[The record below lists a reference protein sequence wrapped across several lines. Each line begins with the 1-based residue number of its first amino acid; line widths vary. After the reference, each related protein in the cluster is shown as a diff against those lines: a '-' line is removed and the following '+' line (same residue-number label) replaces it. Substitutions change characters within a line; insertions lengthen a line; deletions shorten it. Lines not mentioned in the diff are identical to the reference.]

1 MVKVFIVEDED
12 IIRESII
19 KNIPWEKEGLL
30 LSGDAG
36 DGEIA
41 LSSIKE
47 TKPDILITDVKMPF
61 MTGLELARLVKKE
74 HPEIKIIVLSG
85 YREFEYATEAINIGV
100 TEFLSKPITST
111 KLLEVIKKVK
121 DEIERDKRIKTNDDE
136 KKNRRDIEK
145 KLFFDRLLTQSDPI
159 PELISQS
166 IKLNID
172 IISPCYLVMLCKPII
187 KPDENESFST
197 AIKAVDIITNLL
209 SMEDNL
215 VVFNRGFDG
224 LAILIKGKNELEIEE
239 MTKSLKSKIATVL
252 SSFSSIDYFGAVGSV
267 ESRLSQIYLS
277 YQNANKAFSSRFFS
291 SVNQIIDYK
300 ALAESLDK
308 KSLENPEAF
317 NWKILESFFMSARAE
332 DVPNFTRKY
341 IEDFKLSDITYK
353 MKNHIIMNAYLCAHA
368 WLDSQNLNNKEIG
381 KLPDEFES
389 SKDLF
394 SMLEKIFS
402 SVMAEKNNLR
412 PISSQIRKAQAFI
425 QNNIGESKINLNSV
439 ADYVCMSP
447 NYFSTLFSQETGQT
461 FIDYL
466 TRLRI
471 NKACQLLTTTN
482 QKPID
487 IAMEIGYQDSH
498 YFCTLF
504 KKLTGYT
511 PKEYRNKINKYEI

>member
-30 LSGDAG
+30 LAGDAG

-41 LSSIKE
+41 LSSIKD

-74 HPEIKIIVLSG
+74 QPEIKVIILSG

-121 DEIERDKRIKTNDDE
+121 DEIEREKNIKTNDDE
-136 KKNRRDIEK
+136 EKKRTDIEK

-172 IISPCYLVMLCKPII
+172 IISPYYLMMLCKPII
-187 KPDENESFST
+187 KPNDNESFST
-197 AIKAVDIITNLL
+197 AIKAVDVMTKTLVKESNLI
-209 SMEDNL
+209 
-215 VVFNRGFDG
+215 VFNRGFDG
-224 LAILIKGKNELEIEE
+224 LAILIKGKNKCEIEE
-239 MTKSLKSKIATVL
+239 TAENLKSKIAAFL
-252 SSFSSIDYFGAVGSV
+252 SSFSSIDYFGAVGSI

-300 ALAESLDK
+300 TLAENLDK
-308 KSLENPEAF
+308 KSLENPGAF
-317 NWKILESFFMSARAE
+317 NWKILESFFMSAKAE
-332 DVPNFTRKY
+332 DVPGFTGKY
-341 IEDFKLSDITYK
+341 IQDFKLTDITYK

-368 WLDSQNLNNKEIG
+368 WLDSQNLNNEAIS
-381 KLPDEFES
+381 KLPEEFES

-394 SMLEKIFS
+394 PILEKIFA
-402 SVMAEKNNLR
+402 SVITEKKNLR
-412 PISSQIRKAQAFI
+412 PISAQIRKAQAFI

-447 NYFSTLFSQETGQT
+447 NYFSSLFSQETGQT

-471 NKACQLLTTTN
+471 NKACQLLSTTN

-487 IAMEIGYQDSH
+487 IALEVGYQDSH

-504 KKLTGYT
+504 KKLTGFT
-511 PKEYRNKINKYEI
+511 PKEYRNKVNKYEI